1 MYGYQAGK
9 CKYFPLDDVRISQ
22 MMKLSLMAMR
32 RGNPVVTDFIE
43 FLRFIAGQALWRPD
57 C

>member
-1 MYGYQAGK
+1 MYDYQAGK

-22 MMKLSLMAMR
+22 MMKFNVLAMN
-32 RGNPVVTDFIE
+32 RGNAVVVDFIE
-43 FLRFIAGQALWRPD
+43 FLRFIAGEVLWRPD